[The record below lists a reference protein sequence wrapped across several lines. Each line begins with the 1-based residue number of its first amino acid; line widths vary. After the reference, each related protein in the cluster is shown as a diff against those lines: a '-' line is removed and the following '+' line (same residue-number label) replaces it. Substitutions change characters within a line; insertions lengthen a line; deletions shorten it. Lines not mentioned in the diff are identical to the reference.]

1 MADGMDVELFYEEK
15 GQGLPFI
22 FLHGNG
28 EDGSY
33 FKNQT
38 EYFKNKYRTIA
49 VDSRGHGKSP
59 RGTAP
64 LSIGQF
70 SRDLYDFMNL
80 LGIPSAII
88 LGFSDGANV
97 AMTFAMNRPEMVKAL
112 ILNGGN
118 LCPEGVKRSTQF
130 PIEIGYK
137 IAKHFAKKSEK
148 AAKNAEILGLMVN
161 EPHIV
166 PSELSKITAPT
177 LVVCGTRD
185 MIKDSHTRLI
195 AENIPNAK
203 LTILKGDHFIASKRP
218 AEFNR
223 VVDEFLNNRLTDDNG
238 N

>member
-97 AMTFAMNRPEMVKAL
+97 AMTFAMNHPKMVKAL

-137 IAKHFAKKSEK
+137 IAKHFAKKVGKSRKKCRNSWAHGERAAYRAERIIENHRAYARRLRHAGYDQRLAHEVDRRKYSECK
-148 AAKNAEILGLMVN
+148 
-161 EPHIV
+161 
-166 PSELSKITAPT
+166 T
-177 LVVCGTRD
+177 
-185 MIKDSHTRLI
+185 
-195 AENIPNAK
+195 
-203 LTILKGDHFIASKRP
+203 DHFK
-218 AEFNR
+218 
-223 VVDEFLNNRLTDDNG
+223 G
-238 N
+238 